1 MKKSKIKKDAK
12 KQTNL
17 VQKVT
22 RLRFLKSPFLLF
34 PISNMA
40 SEGKTWMKVEKRSDI
55 WLHLLVNRE
64 NKNIVKCTRPNR
76 ARLTS

>member
-1 MKKSKIKKDAK
+1 M
-12 KQTNL
+12 
-17 VQKVT
+17 
-22 RLRFLKSPFLLF
+22 LF